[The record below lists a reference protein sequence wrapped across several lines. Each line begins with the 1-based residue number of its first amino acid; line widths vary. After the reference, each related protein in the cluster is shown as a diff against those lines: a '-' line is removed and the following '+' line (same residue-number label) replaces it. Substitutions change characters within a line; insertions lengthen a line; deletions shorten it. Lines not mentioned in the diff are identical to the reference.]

1 MKTTTPTPMLA
12 KQHDYRDPTGY
23 WLSEKID
30 GCRASF
36 DGENFISRTG
46 KTFPAPAEMKEAMP
60 KGVILDGE
68 IHGGRGTFQDTVGRV
83 RRGDWHGLRYAI
95 FDVVSADP
103 FEARQATL
111 RALQLPAW
119 CDVLT
124 HTRCASEDHLDD
136 YEATI
141 IDKGGE
147 GIILRKPQS
156 LYQHKRSG
164 DLLKLKRSQSAEAVV
179 IGHAEG
185 QGKHAGRCGAL
196 IAEYQGKRFKLGTGL
211 SDDDRETPPK
221 VGEWVTFSFFELT
234 NNGTPRF
241 PVFVAARNYE

>member
-1 MKTTTPTPMLA
+1 MKTATLTPMLA
-12 KQHDYRDPTGY
+12 KQYDYRDPTGY

-30 GCRASF
+30 GCRCGWDGF
-36 DGENFISRTG
+36 DFISRSG
-46 KTFPAPAEMKEAMP
+46 KVFPAPAAMKEAMP

-68 IHGGRGTFQDTVGRV
+68 IHGGRGTFQTAVGRI

-95 FDVVSADP
+95 FDVINADP
-103 FEARQATL
+103 FEDRQATL
-111 RALQLPAW
+111 KALQLPAW
-119 CDVLT
+119 CECLT
-124 HTRCASEDHLDD
+124 HTRCASEEHLEQFED
-136 YEATI
+136 AI
-141 IDKGGE
+141 IQAGGE
-147 GIILRKPQS
+147 GVILRKHGS
-156 LYQHKRSG
+156 EYTHGRSS
-164 DLLKLKRSQSAEAVV
+164 DLLKLKRIQSAEAVV

-196 IAEYQGKRFKLGTGL
+196 VVEYQGKRFKLGTGL

-221 VGEWVTFSFFELT
+221 VGEWVTFSFFETT